1 MILGP
6 GSVVREASRRKIHPR
21 GVHWRTQRE
30 SDDSEVCAGATGH
43 TEGIYVC
50 YDPSQ
55 TSYAKMLEHFWSEH
69 SPTYK
74 SKSQYKS
81 AIWAQDEEQYELAVA
96 SKTKAEKETQRTM
109 FTDIFPPSA
118 SLDTAWWDAEAYH
131 QKYYCK
137 PRQSRFG
144 W

>member
-1 MILGP
+1 MGYTGGHSENP
-6 GSVVREASRRKIHPR
+6 
-21 GVHWRTQRE
+21 TY
-30 SDDSEVCAGATGH
+30 SEVCAGATGH

-50 YDPSQ
+50 YDPTQ